1 MSVFGGD
8 SWAREA
14 QYRKRRVDDLLLEDF
29 EASAYK
35 KLSNGKFTC
44 LVCPHNP
51 VFDTPLVLSMHSK
64 GPRHKAAESRRKE
77 RELWRQEEI
86 SKRLAMSN
94 CVTSTS
100 GSNVPYQQCT
110 NGRKP
115 LIERTRKAA
124 SEIFSNDII
133 EQRNKCRKPEGESVI
148 SSCVYGQSIQWK
160 ECPIETEV
168 PQKEVVVDQ
177 VQQLDYRGRQ
187 ERELKFTAAGWKR
200 DCHGRWFKDE
210 NVEFDS
216 DEEDPNVILNGN

>member
-1 MSVFGGD
+1 MWEEWSNF
-8 SWAREA
+8 SWYWI
-14 QYRKRRVDDLLLEDF
+14 Q
-29 EASAYK
+29 
-35 KLSNGKFTC
+35 
-44 LVCPHNP
+44 
-51 VFDTPLVLSMHSK
+51 MHSK

-100 GSNVPYQQCT
+100 GSNVPYQQCR

-115 LIERTRKAA
+115 LIERTRKSA

-133 EQRNKCRKPEGESVI
+133 EQRNKCRKLDGESVI

-160 ECPIETEV
+160 ECPEMEV
-168 PQKEVVVDQ
+168 PRKEVVVDQ

-210 NVEFDS
+210 NVSFHFFDFMCKW
-216 DEEDPNVILNGN
+216 